1 MVDRKTIE
9 ENAVALLDQL
19 LVAAKAGGAETAD
32 AVFFDSASLDVSY
45 RMGELEDVQRSES
58 GDVGLRVMIGRKQA
72 MVSTTDTS
80 ANALDELVE
89 RCVAMARA
97 APEDPFCGLADHDLL
112 ETAPQ
117 DLDLLDTAEPDV
129 AALTKRAAEAEDAA
143 RSVDGVTN
151 SEGGGAGWATG
162 TVALA
167 TSHGFRGAYS
177 TSRHSVVASVIAGDG
192 TEMERDYDHHSA
204 RHLGDLDD
212 AAKIGRA
219 AGEKAVERL
228 NPRKMP
234 STQVPVVFD
243 PRVSGSFL
251 GHLVSAISGSS
262 VARGTSF
269 LRDQLDQQIF
279 ASGIQIIDDP
289 HAIRGLRSKPFDG
302 EGVANPTTTFVDN
315 GVLQSWIMDST
326 SARQLGL
333 KSTGHAA
340 RGTGGPPSTSATNL
354 YMAPGSVNRNELI
367 GEIEDGLYVT
377 EMIGF
382 GVNGV
387 TGDYSRG
394 AGGFWIENG
403 ELAFPVSELTIAG
416 NLKEIFLKLVP
427 ADDLEFRYGVNAPT
441 LRIENMMVAG
451 T

>member
-1 MVDRKTIE
+1 
-9 ENAVALLDQL
+9 
-19 LVAAKAGGAETAD
+19 
-32 AVFFDSASLDVSY
+32 VS
-45 RMGELEDVQRSES
+45 
-58 GDVGLRVMIGRKQA
+58 
-72 MVSTTDTS
+72 
-80 ANALDELVE
+80 
-89 RCVAMARA
+89 
-97 APEDPFCGLADHDLL
+97 
-112 ETAPQ
+112 
-117 DLDLLDTAEPDV
+117 
-129 AALTKRAAEAEDAA
+129 
-143 RSVDGVTN
+143 GVTN
-151 SEGGGAGWATG
+151 SEGGGAGWAMG

-177 TSRHSVVASVIAGDG
+177 TSRHSVAASVIAGEG
-192 TEMERDYDHHSA
+192 TAMERDYDHHSA
-204 RHLGDLDD
+204 RHVGDLDD

-219 AGEKAVERL
+219 AGEKAVRRL

-234 STQVPVVFD
+234 STEVPVVFD

-251 GHLVSAISGSS
+251 GHLIGAISGAA

-269 LRDQLDQQIF
+269 LRDQLGQQIF

-289 HAIRGLRSKPFDG
+289 RAVRGLRSKPFDG
-302 EGVANPTTTFVDN
+302 EGVANPAATFVDD
-315 GVLQSWIMDST
+315 GILQNWIMDST

-340 RGTGGPPSTSATNL
+340 RGTGGPPSASATNL
-354 YMAPGSVNRNELI
+354 YMAPGALSRDDLI
-367 GEIEDGLYVT
+367 GEITDGLYVT

-403 ELAFPVSELTIAG
+403 KLTFPVSELTIAG
-416 NLKEIFLKLVP
+416 NLKDMFMKMLP
-427 ADDLEFRYGVNAPT
+427 ADDLAFRYEVNAPT